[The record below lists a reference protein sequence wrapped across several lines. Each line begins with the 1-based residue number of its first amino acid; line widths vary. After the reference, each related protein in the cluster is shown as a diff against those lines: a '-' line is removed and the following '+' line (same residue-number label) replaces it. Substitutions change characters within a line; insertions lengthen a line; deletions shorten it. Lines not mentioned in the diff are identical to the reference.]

1 MTNEELENPIMA
13 NLAEKKFISEIE
25 IKYCHVRQVERN
37 SMNTLGM
44 KCQFLR
50 VLEQMKSKGKKV
62 KIMSK
67 IAYMIDHDENE
78 TFYKNKPELSAED
91 NEK

>member
-1 MTNEELENPIMA
+1 
-13 NLAEKKFISEIE
+13 
-25 IKYCHVRQVERN
+25 
-37 SMNTLGM
+37 MNTLGM

>member
-1 MTNEELENPIMA
+1 
-13 NLAEKKFISEIE
+13 
-25 IKYCHVRQVERN
+25 
-37 SMNTLGM
+37 
-44 KCQFLR
+44 
-50 VLEQMKSKGKKV
+50 
-62 KIMSK
+62 MSK